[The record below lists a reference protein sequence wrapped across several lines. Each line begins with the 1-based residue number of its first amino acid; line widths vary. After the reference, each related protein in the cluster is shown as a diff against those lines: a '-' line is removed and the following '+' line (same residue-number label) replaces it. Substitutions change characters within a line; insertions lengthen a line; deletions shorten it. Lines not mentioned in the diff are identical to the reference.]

1 MAIVSNTFLTYS
13 AKGIREDL
21 SNVITNIS
29 PEETPYMSNI
39 GRENVSN
46 SLFEYQTDTL
56 AAAATNAQLEGDD
69 VASFDAVTATVRL
82 QNYAQISRK
91 TIILSATEE
100 VVNKAGRR
108 SELAY
113 QIAKRGAEM
122 KRDQEFS
129 MLNGAIAVAGDSTTA
144 RATASLGAF
153 VKTNT
158 DKQTN
163 GVDPSYTTLPN
174 SARTDGNVRT
184 FTETILKNVIQK
196 VWTAGGTPKIL
207 MCGPVNKQ
215 RVSSFAG
222 IASSRFNIDGG
233 AKPATLVGAVDI
245 YVSDFGNVQVIANR
259 FQRERDAWVIDPD
272 YAKMTVLRP
281 YQQIELAKTGDA
293 EKRMLIVEWGHKVSQ
308 ENCPRPGRRLGY
320 FLNQT
325 GKGQG
330 NLALFFMI
338 EKKLFDVNAQ
348 QGITRHWHY
357 NTDTDEVTIQTQQ
370 DVTDVI
376 EANKAIYNSVD
387 EKANWTGEWH
397 LVASIP
403 EALYYKMKA
412 EGKIDDQEYMKR
424 WLNDSENQ
432 FFRTRPGKV

>member
-1 MAIVSNTFLTYS
+1 MAIVSNTFLSYS

-21 SNVITNIS
+21 SNIITNIA

-46 SLFEYQTDTL
+46 ALFEYQTDTL
-56 AAAATNAQLEGDD
+56 AAAAANAQLEGDD
-69 VASFDAVTATVRL
+69 VASFDAVTATVRM

-113 QIAKRGAEM
+113 QISKRASEL
-122 KRDQEFS
+122 KRDQEFV
-129 MLNGAIAVAGDSTTA
+129 MLNGGIAVAGDSTTA
-144 RATASLGAF
+144 RVTASLGAF
-153 VKTNT
+153 IKTNT

-163 GVDPSYTTLPN
+163 GTDPSYTTLPN

-196 VWTAGGTPKIL
+196 VWTQGGTPKIL

-215 RVSSFAG
+215 RVSGFSG

-281 YQQIELAKTGDA
+281 YQQVELAKTGDA
-293 EKRMLIVEWGHKVSQ
+293 EKRMLIVEWGHKVTS
-308 ENCPRPGRRLGY
+308 E
-320 FLNQT
+320 
-325 GKGQG
+325 
-330 NLALFFMI
+330 LAHGLAAD
-338 EKKLFDVNAQ
+338 L
-348 QGITRHWHY
+348 IT
-357 NTDTDEVTIQTQQ
+357 
-370 DVTDVI
+370 
-376 EANKAIYNSVD
+376 S
-387 EKANWTGEWH
+387 
-397 LVASIP
+397 
-403 EALYYKMKA
+403 
-412 EGKIDDQEYMKR
+412 
-424 WLNDSENQ
+424 
-432 FFRTRPGKV
+432 

>member
-21 SNVITNIS
+21 SNIITNIA
-29 PEETPYMSNI
+29 PEETPYASNI

-46 SLFEYQTDTL
+46 ALFEYQTDTL
-56 AAAATNAQLEGDD
+56 AAAAANAQLEGDD
-69 VASFDAVTATVRL
+69 VASFDSVTATVRM

-113 QIAKRGAEM
+113 QIAKRGAELR
-122 KRDQEFS
+122 RDQEFV
-129 MLNGAIAVAGDSTTA
+129 MLNGGVAVAGDSTTA
-144 RATASLGAF
+144 RVTASLGAYI
-153 VKTNT
+153 KTNT

-163 GVDPSYTTLPN
+163 GTDPSYTTLPN

-196 VWTAGGTPKIL
+196 VWSQGGTPKIL

-215 RVSSFAG
+215 RVSGFSG

-272 YAKMTVLRP
+272 YAKMVMLRP
-281 YQQIELAKTGDA
+281 YQQVELAKTGDA
-293 EKRMLIVEWGHKVSQ
+293 EKRMLIVEWGHKVTS
-308 ENCPRPGRRLGY
+308 E
-320 FLNQT
+320 
-325 GKGQG
+325 
-330 NLALFFMI
+330 LAHGLAAD
-338 EKKLFDVNAQ
+338 L
-348 QGITRHWHY
+348 IT
-357 NTDTDEVTIQTQQ
+357 
-370 DVTDVI
+370 
-376 EANKAIYNSVD
+376 S
-387 EKANWTGEWH
+387 
-397 LVASIP
+397 
-403 EALYYKMKA
+403 
-412 EGKIDDQEYMKR
+412 
-424 WLNDSENQ
+424 
-432 FFRTRPGKV
+432 